1 MKMNMKNLKKMFSMK
16 SLKKNHENVLIAL
29 LAIVL
34 VVLVVMYVTK
44 NKENFDGENVTVIYF
59 FHVDWCGYC
68 QKAKPEVDKF
78 VQELEKNDNK
88 VNGKKVK
95 VVKVNADENKEL
107 AEEYNVRAYPT
118 VVITNPDGSSKELE
132 EPCTFENLSNYPF

>member
-1 MKMNMKNLKKMFSMK
+1 MDN
-16 SLKKNHENVLIAL
+16 
-29 LAIVL
+29 
-34 VVLVVMYVTK
+34 
-44 NKENFDGENVTVIYF
+44 
-59 FHVDWCGYC
+59 

-107 AEEYNVRAYPT
+107 AEEYNVRGLFHLLLLQME
-118 VVITNPDGSSKELE
+118 VVKN
-132 EPCTFENLSNYPF
+132 

>member
-16 SLKKNHENVLIAL
+16 SLKKNHENVLIAV
-29 LAIVL
+29 LALVL

-44 NKENFDGENVTVIYF
+44 NRENFDGENVTVIYF

-78 VQELEKNDNK
+78 VKELEKNDNK

-107 AEEYNVRAYPT
+107 AQEYNVRAYPT
-118 VVITNPDGSSKELE
+118 VIVTKPDGSNKEFE
-132 EPCTFENLSNYPF
+132 EACTFDNLINYPF